1 MTPEGSFLAGRSNP
15 QALGVVIGLG
25 LLLGSICEA
34 RSQVDPYARSLIQLG
49 YDQSLSG
56 KGPQSLY
63 AYYYYNDP
71 EFVRTNMALR
81 LAVAPVYLDGEIGF
95 RQILPRTDFGLGIN
109 GGGFGENYYE
119 VRQGHYY
126 RRESFDGHGG
136 GGALRVYHLI
146 NPTHRIPL
154 NLVAHGGAHYSTYS
168 TTSKTDSDF
177 AIPEDRVST
186 FTRAGL
192 RFAGKEPMLYSDL
205 GMEVSVWFERQ
216 WRLDS
221 GPYGFAGDRQIAPTI
236 DLYWLYAGLSYA
248 WTNTGNQFTFALTA
262 GGSENADR
270 FGAWRL
276 GGVLPLAAE
285 FPLTL
290 PGYFYQEISARRFVH
305 LSASYVAP
313 LSFDHRWQLRIGA
326 ASAWVDALPDFAQP
340 GSWQTGVGPS
350 LSFTSRSE
358 VWRVILRYGYG
369 FDAVRD
375 GREGAHSV
383 GVLYQYNFERRKHR
397 QAQAQTQA
405 QARTHRQPDGND

>member
-25 LLLGSICEA
+25 LLLGSLCEA

-236 DLYWLYAGLSYA
+236 DLYWLYAASDDGP
-248 WTNTGNQFTFALTA
+248 
-262 GGSENADR
+262 
-270 FGAWRL
+270 
-276 GGVLPLAAE
+276 VCLA
-285 FPLTL
+285 
-290 PGYFYQEISARRFVH
+290 
-305 LSASYVAP
+305 
-313 LSFDHRWQLRIGA
+313 RI
-326 ASAWVDALPDFAQP
+326 DQ
-340 GSWQTGVGPS
+340 
-350 LSFTSRSE
+350 
-358 VWRVILRYGYG
+358 
-369 FDAVRD
+369 
-375 GREGAHSV
+375 
-383 GVLYQYNFERRKHR
+383 
-397 QAQAQTQA
+397 
-405 QARTHRQPDGND
+405 